1 MRTARGYL
9 LLGAAFV
16 LCPCH
21 LPLLA
26 SLLAGT
32 AAGGVVAANT
42 LVLAAVGTVAFAGV
56 LLLGLRTL
64 NGARSSPCPSCDD
77 EAGAAGSVRPEAAP
91 AGAQRRRP

>member
-1 MRTARGYL
+1 VRTVRGYL

-32 AAGGVVAANT
+32 AVGGVLAANT
-42 LVLAAVGTVAFAGV
+42 LALAAVGTIAFAGA

-77 EAGAAGSVRPEAAP
+77 DARAGGSVRPEAAP
-91 AGAQRRRP
+91 AGARRRGP